1 MNIDIS
7 IVSDMNI
14 STDISIDYEYRQIMN
29 IDISIDYEYR
39 HQYRL

>member
-7 IVSDMNI
+7 IA
-14 STDISIDYEYRQIMN
+14 YEYRHQYMVVN
-29 IDISIDYEYR
+29 TDISIDYEYR

>member
-1 MNIDIS
+1 MNI
-7 IVSDMNI
+7 
-14 STDISIDYEYRQIMN
+14 DISIDYEYYQYMN

>member
-1 MNIDIS
+1 MNI
-7 IVSDMNI
+7 
-14 STDISIDYEYRQIMN
+14 DISIDYEYRHQYRCMN

>member
-1 MNIDIS
+1 MNI
-7 IVSDMNI
+7 
-14 STDISIDYEYRQIMN
+14 DISIDYEYRHQYRLIMN